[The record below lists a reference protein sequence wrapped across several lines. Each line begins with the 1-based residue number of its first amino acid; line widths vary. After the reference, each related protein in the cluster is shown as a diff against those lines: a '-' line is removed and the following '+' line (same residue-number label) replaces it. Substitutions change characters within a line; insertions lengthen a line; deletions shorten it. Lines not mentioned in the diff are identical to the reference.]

1 MSIFT
6 FGDSH
11 SFYPFNKL
19 KYIDVNSI
27 GPTLAFSIGRDRL
40 KRLNLKDY
48 PVKEGDTVIFCF
60 GEIDCRCHVHKY
72 INETKEYKSIIK
84 PIVDLYF
91 EGIQEIVSEIK
102 NLKTYIYNVVPPIEI
117 DETVWNNPEY
127 PFLGTNEER
136 KLYALYFNECIREKC
151 KEYGYGFFDIY
162 DKYTDSNGFLLKSES
177 DLNVHILNPQHHHD
191 FIARMEI

>member
-11 SFYPFNKL
+11 SVHPFNKL
-19 KYIDVNSI
+19 RYINVNSI

-48 PVKEGDTVIFCF
+48 SVKEGDTVIFCF

-72 INETKEYKSIIK
+72 INETKDYKSIIK

-102 NLKTYIYNVVPPIEI
+102 NLNIYIYNVVPPIEI

-191 FIARMEI
+191 YIARMES